1 MTTSPIPVH
10 DTSETTSPAVTYKS
24 PLHEMSATTPTDYWN
39 DSCAIDELTYG
50 IEHGAVGAT
59 TNPVI
64 VVDVLK
70 KAYGDWRERIRDL
83 IRERPT
89 GTEDDVAWA
98 LIDEMATKAA
108 ALLMPTFERTGGQ
121 KGRLSMQTS
130 AKYYRNPRAMVDQ
143 AMHFTTVI
151 PNLNVKMP
159 VTAAGIEAIEEATY
173 RGISVNA
180 TVSFTVP
187 QALAVGEAVERGL
200 KRRRAEGHDVS
211 EMAPVCT
218 IMIGRTDDWLKV
230 VAHKHDIIT
239 DPGHLEWAGV
249 AVMKHAYRLYQERG
263 YRARLL
269 AAAYRNHH
277 HWSAFIGGDVVLTI
291 PYVWALRFNRSDVSA
306 APRMDDP
313 VDPRIVADLR
323 AKFEDFRKAYDA
335 DGMTVA
341 EFDDYGATRRTLRQF
356 IGGYAELCQM
366 IRDVMVPNP
375 DK

>member
-1 MTTSPIPVH
+1 MSST
-10 DTSETTSPAVTYKS
+10 AS
-24 PLHEMSATTPTDYWN
+24 PLLAMSQRTPTDYWN
-39 DSCAIDELTYG
+39 DSCAIDELSYG

-70 KAYGDWRERIRDL
+70 KAYDQWRPRLEAL
-83 IRERPT
+83 IAGLPEA
-89 GTEDDVAWA
+89 TEDDIAWV
-98 LIDEMATKAA
+98 LIDAMATEAA
-108 ALLMPTFERTGGQ
+108 ALLKPTFERTAGK

-130 AKYYRNPRAMVDQ
+130 AKLYRNAFAMVEQ
-143 AMHFTTVI
+143 AQHFTTVI

-159 VTAAGIEAIEEATY
+159 VTAAGVEAIEEATY

-200 KRRRAEGHDVS
+200 RRREAEGLDVA

-218 IMIGRTDDWLKV
+218 IMVGRTDDWLKV
-230 VAHKHDIIT
+230 VANKQGIIV
-239 DPGHLEWAGV
+239 DPEALEWAGV
-249 AVMKHAYRLYQERG
+249 AVMKRAYALYRERG

-269 AAAYRNHH
+269 AAAYRSHL
-277 HWSAFIGGDVVLTI
+277 HWSQFIGGDVVLTI
-291 PYVWALRFNRSDVSA
+291 PYGWAKRFNGSRVEVVE
-306 APRMDDP
+306 RMEDP
-313 VDPRIVADLR
+313 VEPRFVEQLYDA
-323 AKFEDFRKAYDA
+323 FEDFRRAYDP

-366 IRDVMVPNP
+366 VRDVMVANP
-375 DK
+375 DR

>member
-1 MTTSPIPVH
+1 MS
-10 DTSETTSPAVTYKS
+10 TYRS
-24 PLHEMSATTPTDYWN
+24 PLHEMSETTPTDYWN

-70 KAYGDWRERIRDL
+70 KAYGEWSPRIQAL
-83 IRERPT
+83 IEAHPH
-89 GTEDDVAWA
+89 GTEDDIAWA

-108 ALLMPTFERTGGQ
+108 ALLMPTFERTAGK

-130 AKYYRNPRAMVDQ
+130 AKFYRNAKAMVEQ
-143 AMHFTTVI
+143 AQHFATVI

-159 VTAAGIEAIEEATY
+159 VTAAGVEGIEEATY

-187 QALAVGEAVERGL
+187 QALAVAEAVERGL
-200 KRRRAEGHDVS
+200 KRREADGHDVS
-211 EMAPVCT
+211 EMAPVST
-218 IMIGRTDDWLKV
+218 IMVGRTDDWIKV
-230 VAHKHDIIT
+230 VANKHGIVT
-239 DPGHLEWAGV
+239 DPGYLEWAGV
-249 AVMKHAYRLYQERG
+249 AVLKHAYGLYQERG
-263 YRARLL
+263 YRTRLL

-277 HWSAFIGGDVVLTI
+277 HWSQFIGGDVVLTI
-291 PYVWALRFNRSDVSA
+291 PYAWAQRFNGSDVSVA
-306 APRMDDP
+306 DRMDEP
-313 VDPRIVADLR
+313 VDPRIVAELR
-323 AKFEDFRKAYDA
+323 AKFDDFRKAYDA

-366 IRDVMVPNP
+366 IREVMVPNP

>member
-1 MTTSPIPVH
+1 MS
-10 DTSETTSPAVTYKS
+10 TYRS
-24 PLHEMSATTPTDYWN
+24 PLHEMSETTPTDYWN

-70 KAYGDWRERIRDL
+70 KAYGEWSGRIQEL
-83 IRERPT
+83 IEEHPN
-89 GTEDDVAWA
+89 GTEDDIAWA
-98 LIDEMATKAA
+98 LIDAMATKAA
-108 ALLMPTFERTGGQ
+108 ALLMPTFEQTAGK

-130 AKYYRNPRAMVDQ
+130 AKFYRNPKAMVEQ
-143 AMHFTTVI
+143 AQHFATVI

-159 VTAAGIEAIEEATY
+159 VTAAGVEGIEEATY

-200 KRRRAEGHDVS
+200 KRREADGHDVS
-211 EMAPVCT
+211 EMAPVST
-218 IMIGRTDDWLKV
+218 IMVGRTDDWIKV
-230 VAHKHDIIT
+230 VANKRGIIT
-239 DPGHLEWAGV
+239 DPGYLEWAGV

-263 YRARLL
+263 YRTRLL

-277 HWSAFIGGDVVLTI
+277 HWSQFIGGDVVLTI
-291 PYVWALRFNRSDVSA
+291 PYPWAQRFNGSDVA
-306 APRMDDP
+306 VTDRMDEP
-313 VDPRIVADLR
+313 VDPRIVAELR
-323 AKFEDFRKAYDA
+323 AKFDDFRKAYDV

>member
-1 MTTSPIPVH
+1 MS
-10 DTSETTSPAVTYKS
+10 TYKS
-24 PLHEMSATTPTDYWN
+24 PLHQMSETTPTDYWN
-39 DSCAIDELTYG
+39 DSCAIDELSYG

-70 KAYGDWRERIRDL
+70 KAYGEWRERIQEL
-83 IRERPT
+83 VRERPN
-89 GTEDDVAWA
+89 GSEDDIAWA
-98 LIDEMATKAA
+98 LIAEMASKAA
-108 ALLMPTFERTGGQ
+108 ALLLPTFERTAGK
-121 KGRLSMQTS
+121 KGRLSMQTN
-130 AKYYRNPRAMVDQ
+130 AKLYRNPQAMVDQ
-143 AMHFTTVI
+143 ALEFADLI

-159 VTAAGIEAIEEATY
+159 VTAAGVEAIEEATY
-173 RGISVNA
+173 RGISINA

-200 KRRRAEGHDVS
+200 QRREADGLDVS
-211 EMAPVCT
+211 QMAPVST
-218 IMIGRTDDWLKV
+218 LMVGRLDDWLKV
-230 VAHKHDIIT
+230 IANRDGVIT

-249 AVMKHAYRLYQERG
+249 AVLKHAHRLYQQRG
-263 YRARLL
+263 YRTRLL

-291 PYVWALRFNRSDVSA
+291 PFKWAQRFNGSDVTVVD
-306 APRMDDP
+306 RMDDA
-313 VDPRIVADLR
+313 VDPGIVDELR
-323 AKFEDFRKAYDA
+323 TKFDDFRKAYDA

-341 EFDDYGATRRTLRQF
+341 EFDGYGATRRTLRQF

-366 IRDVMVPNP
+366 IRDVMLPIP

>member
-1 MTTSPIPVH
+1 MSTH
-10 DTSETTSPAVTYKS
+10 RS
-24 PLHEMSATTPTDYWN
+24 PLHEMSETTATDYWN

-70 KAYGDWRERIRDL
+70 KAYGEWSPRIQEL
-83 IRERPT
+83 IEAHPH
-89 GTEDDVAWA
+89 GTEDDIAWA
-98 LIDEMATKAA
+98 LIDEMAIKAA
-108 ALLMPTFERTGGQ
+108 ALLMPTFERTAGK

-130 AKYYRNPRAMVDQ
+130 AKFYRDAQAMVEQ
-143 AMHFTTVI
+143 AQHFATVI

-159 VTAAGIEAIEEATY
+159 VTAAGVEGIEEATY

-187 QALAVGEAVERGL
+187 QALAVAEAVERGL
-200 KRRRAEGHDVS
+200 KRREADGHDVS
-211 EMAPVCT
+211 EMAPVST
-218 IMIGRTDDWLKV
+218 IMVGRTDDWIKV
-230 VAHKHDIIT
+230 VANKRGIIT
-239 DPGHLEWAGV
+239 DPGYLEWAGV
-249 AVMKHAYRLYQERG
+249 AVMKHAYGLYQERG
-263 YRARLL
+263 YRTRLL

-277 HWSAFIGGDVVLTI
+277 HWSQFIGGDVVLTI
-291 PYVWALRFNRSDVSA
+291 PYAWAQRFNCSDVSVTD
-306 APRMDDP
+306 RMDEP
-313 VDPRIVADLR
+313 VDPRIVAELR
-323 AKFEDFRKAYDA
+323 AKFDEFRKAYDA
-335 DGMTVA
+335 DGMSVA

>member
-1 MTTSPIPVH
+1 MS
-10 DTSETTSPAVTYKS
+10 TYRS
-24 PLHEMSATTPTDYWN
+24 PLHEMSETTPTDYWN

-70 KAYGDWRERIRDL
+70 KSYGEWSPRIQAL
-83 IRERPT
+83 IEAHPH
-89 GTEDDVAWA
+89 GTEDDIAWA

-108 ALLMPTFERTGGQ
+108 ALLMPTFERTAGK

-130 AKYYRNPRAMVDQ
+130 AKFYRNAKAMVEQ
-143 AMHFTTVI
+143 AQHFATVI

-159 VTAAGIEAIEEATY
+159 VTAAGVEGIEEATY

-187 QALAVGEAVERGL
+187 QALAVAEAVERGL
-200 KRRRAEGHDVS
+200 KRREADGHDVS
-211 EMAPVCT
+211 EMAPVST
-218 IMIGRTDDWLKV
+218 IMVGRTDDWIKV
-230 VAHKHDIIT
+230 VANKHGIVT
-239 DPGHLEWAGV
+239 DPGYLEWAGV
-249 AVMKHAYRLYQERG
+249 AVLKHAYGLYQERG
-263 YRARLL
+263 YRTRLL

-277 HWSAFIGGDVVLTI
+277 HWSQFIGGDVVLTI
-291 PYVWALRFNRSDVSA
+291 PYAWAQRFNGSDVSVA
-306 APRMDDP
+306 DRMDEP
-313 VDPRIVADLR
+313 VDPRIVAELR
-323 AKFEDFRKAYDA
+323 AKFDDFRKAYDA

-366 IRDVMVPNP
+366 IREVMVPNP

>member
-1 MTTSPIPVH
+1 MSTAHIPGH
-10 DTSETTSPAVTYKS
+10 DTNETTPTVVAHKS

-70 KAYGDWRERIRDL
+70 KAYGDWRERIQDL

-108 ALLMPTFERTGGQ
+108 ALLMPTFERTSGQ

-130 AKYYRNPRAMVDQ
+130 AKFYRNPRAMVDQ

-200 KRRRAEGHDVS
+200 KRRRSEGHDVS

-218 IMIGRTDDWLKV
+218 IMVGRTDDWLKV
-230 VAHKHDIIT
+230 VANKHDIIT

-249 AVMKHAYRLYQERG
+249 AVMKHAYRLYRERG

-291 PYVWALRFNRSDVSA
+291 PFMWAQRFNGSDVSA
-306 APRMDDP
+306 VPRMDDP
-313 VDPRIVADLR
+313 VDPRIIDELR

>member
-1 MTTSPIPVH
+1 MS
-10 DTSETTSPAVTYKS
+10 AYRS
-24 PLHEMSATTPTDYWN
+24 PLHEMSETTPTDYWN

-70 KAYGDWRERIRDL
+70 KAYGEWSPRIQAL
-83 IRERPT
+83 IEAHPH
-89 GTEDDVAWA
+89 GTEDDIAWA
-98 LIDEMATKAA
+98 LIDEMAIKAA
-108 ALLMPTFERTGGQ
+108 ALLMPTFERTAGK

-130 AKYYRNPRAMVDQ
+130 AKFYRNAQAMVEQ
-143 AMHFTTVI
+143 AQHFATVI

-159 VTAAGIEAIEEATY
+159 VTAAGVEGIEEATY

-187 QALAVGEAVERGL
+187 QALAVAEAVERGL
-200 KRRRAEGHDVS
+200 KRREADGHDVS
-211 EMAPVCT
+211 EMAPVST
-218 IMIGRTDDWLKV
+218 IMVGRTDDWIKV
-230 VAHKHDIIT
+230 VANKRGIVT
-239 DPGHLEWAGV
+239 DPGYLEWAGV
-249 AVMKHAYRLYQERG
+249 AVLKHAYGLYQERG
-263 YRARLL
+263 YRTRLL

-277 HWSAFIGGDVVLTI
+277 HWSQFIGGDVVLTI
-291 PYVWALRFNRSDVSA
+291 PYAWAQRFNGSDVSVA
-306 APRMDDP
+306 DRMDEP
-313 VDPRIVADLR
+313 VDPRIVAELR
-323 AKFEDFRKAYDA
+323 AKFDDFRKAYDA

-366 IRDVMVPNP
+366 IREVMVPNP

>member
-1 MTTSPIPVH
+1 MS
-10 DTSETTSPAVTYKS
+10 TYRS
-24 PLHEMSATTPTDYWN
+24 PLHQMSETTPTDYWN

-50 IEHGAVGAT
+50 VEHGAVGAT

-70 KAYGDWRERIRDL
+70 KAYGEWRGRIQD
-83 IRERPT
+83 IVREMPT
-89 GTEDDVAWA
+89 ATEDEVAWA
-98 LIDEMATKAA
+98 LIGEMAAKAA
-108 ALLMPTFERTGGQ
+108 ALLLPAFERTGGK
-121 KGRLSMQTS
+121 KGRLSMQTN
-130 AKYYRNPRAMVDQ
+130 AKYYRNARAMVDQ
-143 AMHFTTVI
+143 AMHFASVV

-159 VTAAGIEAIEEATY
+159 ATAAGIEAIEEATY

-200 KRRRAEGHDVS
+200 KRREAEGLDVAG
-211 EMAPVCT
+211 MAPVCT
-218 IMIGRTDDWLKV
+218 IMVGRTDDWIKV
-230 VAHKHDIIT
+230 LANKHGIVV
-239 DPGHLEWAGV
+239 DPDTLEWAGV
-249 AVMKHAYRLYQERG
+249 AVFKHAYRLYRERG

-269 AAAYRNHH
+269 SAAYRNHL
-277 HWSAFIGGDVVLTI
+277 HWSQFIGGDVVLTI
-291 PYVWALRFNRSDVSA
+291 PFMWAQRFNASDV
-306 APRMDDP
+306 PVVERIDDS
-313 VDPRIVADLR
+313 VDPRIVEQLR
-323 AKFEDFRKAYDA
+323 DKFVDFRKAYDV

-366 IRDVMVPNP
+366 IRDVMAPNP

>member
-1 MTTSPIPVH
+1 MS
-10 DTSETTSPAVTYKS
+10 AYRS
-24 PLHEMSATTPTDYWN
+24 PLHQMSETTPTDYWN

-70 KAYGDWRERIRDL
+70 KAYGEWHERIQGIVRAM
-83 IRERPT
+83 PT
-89 GTEDDVAWA
+89 ATEDDVAWA
-98 LIDEMATKAA
+98 LIDEMAAKAA
-108 ALLMPTFERTGGQ
+108 ALLLPTFERTHGK
-121 KGRLSMQTS
+121 KGRLSMQTN
-130 AKYYRNPRAMVDQ
+130 AKYYRNARAMVDQ
-143 AMHFTTVI
+143 ALHFASVV

-200 KRRRAEGHDVS
+200 RRREAEGHDVS
-211 EMAPVCT
+211 EMAPVAT

-230 VAHKHDIIT
+230 VANRHGIIVE
-239 DPGHLEWAGV
+239 PEALEWAGV
-249 AVMKHAYRLYQERG
+249 AVMKHAYRLYRERG

-291 PYVWALRFNRSDVSA
+291 PFQWAQRFNASDVTVIE
-306 APRMDDP
+306 RIDDP
-313 VDPRIVADLR
+313 VEGRYVDELR
-323 AKFEDFRKAYDA
+323 AKFDDFRKAYDA

-341 EFDDYGATRRTLRQF
+341 EFDGYGATRRTLRQF

>member
-1 MTTSPIPVH
+1 MS
-10 DTSETTSPAVTYKS
+10 AYRS
-24 PLHEMSATTPTDYWN
+24 PLHELSETTPTDYWN

-70 KAYGDWRERIRDL
+70 KAYGEWSPRIQAL
-83 IRERPT
+83 IEAHPH
-89 GTEDDVAWA
+89 GTEDDIAWA
-98 LIDEMATKAA
+98 LIDEMAIKAA
-108 ALLMPTFERTGGQ
+108 ALLMPTFERTAGK

-130 AKYYRNPRAMVDQ
+130 AKFYRNAQAMVEQ
-143 AMHFTTVI
+143 AQHFATVI

-159 VTAAGIEAIEEATY
+159 VTAAGVEGIEEATY

-187 QALAVGEAVERGL
+187 QALAVAEAVERGL
-200 KRRRAEGHDVS
+200 KRREADGHDVS
-211 EMAPVCT
+211 EMAPVST
-218 IMIGRTDDWLKV
+218 IMVGRTDDWIKV
-230 VAHKHDIIT
+230 VANKRGIVT
-239 DPGHLEWAGV
+239 DPGYLEWAGV
-249 AVMKHAYRLYQERG
+249 AVLKHAYGLYQERG
-263 YRARLL
+263 YRTRLL

-277 HWSAFIGGDVVLTI
+277 HWSQFIGGDVVLTI
-291 PYVWALRFNRSDVSA
+291 PYAWAQRFNGSDVSVA
-306 APRMDDP
+306 DRMDEP
-313 VDPRIVADLR
+313 VDPRIVAELR
-323 AKFEDFRKAYDA
+323 AKFDDFRKAYDA

-366 IRDVMVPNP
+366 IREVMVPNP